1 MSFEYLFDPSLDLH
15 ESLNEQ
21 IPSSVS
27 FPHFSV
33 PNDSESCVCV
43 RCQWADCDVK
53 LEACGCCFHAVRFL
67 QLDSRL
73 ISFSCG
79 SVLPTHRHGFSLE
92 TTGDDI
98 YDFFPS
104 HSHLSHP
111 LLFFV
116 LTFSFFFFITEMLS
130 CKYQS
135 TRQNLPQLHVERV
148 ANLNFPH
155 ELSRHR

>member
-67 QLDSRL
+67 QLDSGSYPSLVVLYSQLTDTVSRWKPLVTISTTFSPHTHTSL
-73 ISFSCG
+73 ILCCS
-79 SVLPTHRHGFSLE
+79 LFSL
-92 TTGDDI
+92 
-98 YDFFPS
+98 FP
-104 HSHLSHP
+104 
-111 LLFFV
+111 
-116 LTFSFFFFITEMLS
+116 FFFITEMLS